1 MNSELEKYIVV
12 NNEESPEKIKETI
25 LNCLNNKEK
34 VLKMY
39 GSFQKDNLKQAKKAV
54 DEFIKL

>member
-1 MNSELEKYIVV
+1 MD
-12 NNEESPEKIKETI
+12 
-25 LNCLNNKEK
+25 NKEK